1 MSLGVR
7 KYMIIFKIYINNYRK
22 MVNIY
27 RGIYFYK
34 KETSKKLNSESDIN
48 VQIKENVMLKTKN

>member
-1 MSLGVR
+1 
-7 KYMIIFKIYINNYRK
+7 